1 MEEWNFKQD
10 GEARPA
16 EKVTFEHGMCR
27 LWEWREADQG
37 QVGRGADSGLYIPW
51 VGGHRRALSKR
62 MASDSDVYGV
72 SLTSYGARRWL

>member
-37 QVGRGADSGLYIPW
+37 QVGRGADSGLYPGLGAI
-51 VGGHRRALSKR
+51 GGL
-62 MASDSDVYGV
+62 
-72 SLTSYGARRWL
+72 